1 MIYHMGLWIETASFT
16 FTHTQREKD
25 SRINSLFFGLP
36 NNKERRNVM
45 GLMANGLVFFGNS
58 LRKSCEDFFFFFF
71 ENEKVV
77 KTDHW
82 RVSKKNIY
90 SVINWY
96 ESGVITN
103 ITHYF

>member
-58 LRKSCEDFFFFFF
+58 LRKSCED
-71 ENEKVV
+71 
-77 KTDHW
+77 W
-82 RVSKKNIY
+82 SLRVSKKNIF
-90 SVINWY
+90 SNKY